1 MEPVYA
7 TREDVQRALDVQP
20 SARSSRQIDRALQ
33 SASRD
38 VEGLCHRVFYPWQGE
53 RRFDWPDSQYRPSW
67 RVWLDDSELI
77 SLTSVSSGGNAI
89 PLDDLLLEP
98 NRSGPPYNRIEIN
111 IGTSAAWGGGDTHQQ
126 DITITGLWGYRN
138 TETTLSTTTT
148 DLTTTTATTLNV
160 DGDTSAQ
167 VGVGSLLRVDSERLI
182 VTGRTMTATGQ
193 SLVADLAVQ
202 KNGTSVTVAD
212 SSGFAVDETILI
224 GGERMLITDIAGNT
238 LVVER
243 AVDGSTL
250 AAHTTGTT
258 IYAARA
264 LTVTRGALGT
274 TAATHTSGTPVHRWD
289 PPGLVRDLTIAEA
302 MNRLGNEQA
311 GYARSR
317 KVGDGGT
324 SERAKNM
331 NDLPDLRG
339 RVYATLGRKARHRA
353 V

>member
-20 SARSSRQIDRALQ
+20 SARSTRQIDRALQ

-53 RRFDWPDSQYRPSW
+53 RRFDWPASQYRPSW
-67 RVWLDDSELI
+67 RVWLDDAELI

-89 PLDDLLLEP
+89 PVDDLLLEP

-138 TETTLSTTTT
+138 TETTLGSSAAALASTTV
-148 DLTTTTATTLNV
+148 TTLTV
-160 DGDTSAQ
+160 DGDTSAS
-167 VGVGSLLRVDSERLI
+167 VGVGSLLRIDEERLI
-182 VTGRTMTATGQ
+182 VTGRTMASTGQ
-193 SLVADLAVQ
+193 TLAADLGVQ
-202 KNGTSVTVAD
+202 KNATTVTVAD
-212 SSGFAVDETILI
+212 ATGFAVDETILI
-224 GGERMLITDIAGNT
+224 DGERMQIVDIAGDT

-250 AAHTTGTT
+250 AAHTTGATL
-258 IYAARA
+258 YAARA

-274 TAATHTSGTPVHRWD
+274 TAATHSSDSSVHRWD
-289 PPGLVRDLTIAEA
+289 PPGLVRDLTIANTL
-302 MNRLGNEQA
+302 NRILQEQA
-311 GYARSR
+311 GYAR
-317 KVGDGGT
+317 T
-324 SERAKNM
+324 SKTSTGAKSTSVEVLSL
-331 NDLPDLRG
+331 DSLRTQT
-339 RVYATLGRKARHRA
+339 YDALGRKARHRG

>member
-7 TREDVQRALDVQP
+7 TREDVQCALDVQP
-20 SARSSRQIDRALQ
+20 SARSTRQIDRALQ

-67 RVWLDDSELI
+67 RVWLDDAELI

-111 IGTSAAWGGGDTHQQ
+111 IGSSAAWGGGDTHQQ
-126 DITITGLWGYRN
+126 DITITGLWGYRD
-138 TETTLSTTTT
+138 TETTLGTSTTA
-148 DLTTTTATTLNV
+148 LASTTATTLTV
-160 DGDTSAQ
+160 DGDTSAS
-167 VGVGSLLRVDSERLI
+167 VGVGSLLRIDDERLI
-182 VTGRTMTATGQ
+182 VTGRTMTSTGQ
-193 SLVADLAVQ
+193 TLAADLAVQ
-202 KNGTSVTVAD
+202 KNGTTVTVAD
-212 SSGFAVDETILI
+212 AFGFAVDETILI
-224 GGERMLITDIAGNT
+224 DGERMLIVDIAGDT

-250 AAHTTGTT
+250 ATHTTGATL
-258 IYAARA
+258 YAARA

-274 TAATHTSGTPVHRWD
+274 TAATHSSDSSVHRWD
-289 PPGLVRDLTIAEA
+289 PPGLVRDLTIANTL
-302 MNRLGNEQA
+302 NRILQEQA
-311 GYARSR
+311 GYAR
-317 KVGDGGT
+317 T
-324 SERAKNM
+324 SKTSTGAKSTSVEVLSL
-331 NDLPDLRG
+331 DSLRTQT
-339 RVYATLGRKARHRA
+339 YDALGRKARHRG

>member
-7 TREDVQRALDVQP
+7 TREDVQRALDVQL

-53 RRFDWPDSQYRPSW
+53 RRFDWPASQYRPSW
-67 RVWLDDSELI
+67 RVWLDDAELI

-89 PLDDLLLEP
+89 PVDDLLLEP

-138 TETTLSTTTT
+138 TETTLGTSTAA
-148 DLTTTTATTLNV
+148 LASTTATTLTV
-160 DGDTSAQ
+160 DGDTSAS
-167 VGVGSLLRVDSERLI
+167 VGVGSLLRIDEERMI
-182 VTGRTMTATGQ
+182 VTGRTMASTGQ
-193 SLVADLAVQ
+193 TLAADLGVQ
-202 KNGTSVTVAD
+202 KNGTTVTVAD
-212 SSGFAVDETILI
+212 ASGFAVDETILI
-224 GGERMLITDIAGNT
+224 DGERMQIVDIAGST

-258 IYAARA
+258 IYAPRT

-274 TAATHTSGTPVHRWD
+274 TAATHSSDSSVHRWD
-289 PPGLVRDLTIAEA
+289 PPGLVRDLTIANTL
-302 MNRLGNEQA
+302 NRILQEQA
-311 GYARSR
+311 GYAR
-317 KVGDGGT
+317 T
-324 SERAKNM
+324 SKTSSGAKSTSVEVLSL
-331 NDLPDLRG
+331 DSLRTQT
-339 RVYATLGRKARHRA
+339 YDALGRKARHRG